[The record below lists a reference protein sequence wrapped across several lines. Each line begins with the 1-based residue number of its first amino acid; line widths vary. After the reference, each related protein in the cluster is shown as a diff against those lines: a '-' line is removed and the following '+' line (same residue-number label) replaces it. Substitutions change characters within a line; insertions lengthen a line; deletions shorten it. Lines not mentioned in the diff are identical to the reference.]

1 MKRLKTLLLTLA
13 CLLLLVPAALAAD
26 TSDVTINESETGH
39 VYQAYQIFTGDA
51 DGAILS
57 NVEWGSN
64 VDQTKVSDVF
74 ETTDASTA
82 SQSISQNSSLTQ
94 EQMEALI
101 TKINSVITGTP
112 AQAVYSDGAYTFSGL
127 EPGYYLITDTPA
139 SDAAS
144 TNEYSHAILT
154 VVPTSAITPKVS
166 TPSLTKQVYYQ
177 DSWQKAG
184 AYGMTDT
191 ILYRSQISLP
201 GNYSWY
207 STYTLS
213 YTDTLPAGL
222 TLDESSIQVVDNS
235 GKTLTPTVTQDGQ
248 TFTVTLG
255 NLKND
260 GNLKDLSPL
269 TITYSVKMNDKVVT
283 GPTGNTNSATITYS
297 NSPSDSSSTGT
308 SAASTATVY
317 TVSAVINK
325 IDSSKN
331 PLAGAEFQIQKIAN
345 INANGNE
352 EKLDEPITLDPETEW
367 SDDQTSFTW
376 VGLGPGTYEVS
387 EIKTPDG
394 YNTIDDFTFT
404 ITYDLD
410 GQSLNSF
417 RATNDPSSNSL
428 TLNQT
433 TGTVTNTVMNSK
445 GATLPSTGSTG
456 ALIMVAV
463 GLVGFGVFFALRRK
477 AQRQ

>member
-13 CLLLLVPAALAAD
+13 CLMLLVPAAMAAD

-64 VDQTKVSDVF
+64 VDQTKVQDVF
-74 ETTDASTA
+74 NTTDAQTA
-82 SQSISQNSSLTQ
+82 AQSISQNSSLTQ

-101 TKINSVITGTP
+101 TEIKSVITGDPVDAT
-112 AQAVYSDGAYTFSGL
+112 YTGSSYTFSSL
-127 EPGYYLITDTPA
+127 PSGYYLIIDTPENDDET
-139 SDAAS
+139 SD
-144 TNEYSHAILT
+144 EFSHAILT
-154 VVPTSAITPKVS
+154 VVPTSAITPKTS

-184 AYGMTDT
+184 AFGMNDT
-191 ILYRSQISLP
+191 ITYRSQISLP

-207 STYTLS
+207 SSYQLS
-213 YTDTLPAGL
+213 YTDTLPDGL
-222 TLDESSIQVVDNS
+222 TLDKNSIKVVDNS
-235 GKTLTPTVTQDGQ
+235 GKTLTPTVTTKGQ
-248 TFTVTLG
+248 TFTVSLD
-255 NLKND
+255 NLKED

-269 TITYSVKMNDKVVT
+269 TITYNATMNDNVVT
-283 GPTGNTNSATITYS
+283 GPAGNTNSATITYS
-297 NSPSDSSSTGT
+297 NAPSDTSSLGT
-308 SAASTATVY
+308 SEPSTATVY
-317 TVSAVINK
+317 TVSGVINK

-331 PLAGAEFQIQKIAN
+331 PLAGAEFQVEKIQDIDADG
-345 INANGNE
+345 NAV
-352 EKLDEPITLDPETEW
+352 DITPVVLNPETTW
-367 SDDQTSFTW
+367 SADQTSFTW
-376 VGLGPGTYEVS
+376 KGLGPGTYKVT
-387 EIKTPDG
+387 EIVTPDG
-394 YNTIDDFTFT
+394 YNTIEPFTFT
-404 ITYDLD
+404 VTYDLD
-410 GQSLNSF
+410 GQTLSSF
-417 RATNDPSSNSL
+417 RATNDPSANSL
-428 TLNQT
+428 TLDQAN
-433 TGTVTNTVMNSK
+433 GIVTNTVMNSK